1 MRVYRRSARRMP
13 YKLRAFSLYG
23 KMRKKLNRLLRLA
36 KLFAEAS
43 RLLHANEDD
52 RAEGAKRMAKVLLL
66 HCIENY
72 FIVDVPNELVV
83 PRHARTIDS
92 FDEFSCYR
100 RFRFRKDHLRTIL
113 YLLEFP
119 AEVILP
125 NRSKLTGEEVF
136 LFGLNRFCFFRTRK
150 KWTKKISKNL
160 NENQLFACCANT
172 LIKLGN
178 FLAI

>member
-1 MRVYRRSARRMP
+1 MP

-52 RAEGAKRMAKVLLL
+52 RAEGAIRMAKVLLL

-83 PRHARTIDS
+83 
-92 FDEFSCYR
+92 
-100 RFRFRKDHLRTIL
+100 
-113 YLLEFP
+113 
-119 AEVILP
+119 
-125 NRSKLTGEEVF
+125 
-136 LFGLNRFCFFRTRK
+136 
-150 KWTKKISKNL
+150 
-160 NENQLFACCANT
+160 
-172 LIKLGN
+172 
-178 FLAI
+178 